1 MVVLVGAVEGDM
13 YSGTEWAVAG
23 SLLAGVE
30 GDGGGGGQSGEA
42 EGGDGEL
49 HLDGWVCRQ

>member
-1 MVVLVGAVEGDM
+1 MGVVEGDM
-13 YSGTEWAVAG
+13 YGGTEWAVAG
-23 SLLAGVE
+23 SLLTGVE

-49 HLDGWVCRQ
+49 HLDGWVYGQ